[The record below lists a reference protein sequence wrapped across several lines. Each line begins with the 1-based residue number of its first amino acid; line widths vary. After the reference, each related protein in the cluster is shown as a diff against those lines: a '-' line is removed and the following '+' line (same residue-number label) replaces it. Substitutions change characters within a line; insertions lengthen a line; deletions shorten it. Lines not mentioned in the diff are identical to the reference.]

1 MPARSG
7 RDGWPTQAW
16 FWLEWG
22 SSTARQ
28 SSSAALS
35 RFRAI
40 RVGLD
45 PYLTAGCA
53 VAKTAPLAVFE
64 ALTCPPPAQLTELRT
79 TPLKPNSGLSGPPV
93 GVGGRVPILNFAF
106 FAKFRVGMLLA
117 AGSPGLRLGLCFAFA
132 LEIERHCRADEIL
145 QGRLIDLVAFVDVDG
160 SPDIP
165 FEAGVE

>member
-64 ALTCPPPAQLTELRT
+64 ALTCPPPAQRTELRT

-93 GVGGRVPILNFAF
+93 LFQDVVHSIGTREADCDEQYS
-106 FAKFRVGMLLA
+106 FRGQIEWTSTRMPDSLCAVE
-117 AGSPGLRLGLCFAFA
+117 RLW
-132 LEIERHCRADEIL
+132 
-145 QGRLIDLVAFVDVDG
+145 
-160 SPDIP
+160 SKP
-165 FEAGVE
+165 

>member
-64 ALTCPPPAQLTELRT
+64 ALTCPPPAQRTELRT

-93 GVGGRVPILNFAF
+93 GVGGRVPIP
-106 FAKFRVGMLLA
+106 KFRALCEILGGDVTCCRLA
-117 AGSPGLRLGLCFAFA
+117 GVSAWALLCF
-132 LEIERHCRADEIL
+132 C
-145 QGRLIDLVAFVDVDG
+145 
-160 SPDIP
+160 P
-165 FEAGVE
+165 